1 MSDEAPELLSVE
13 VAFAMPQEQR
23 IVALQIPAGTSAME
37 AARLS
42 GIQEYFPDLALDDGT
57 KLGIFAQLVPHTQVL
72 NNGDRVE
79 IYRPLTADP
88 KEVRKERAARA
99 KARREAASAIK
110 QDS

>member
-1 MSDEAPELLSVE
+1 MSDDAPELLSVE

-23 IVALQIPAGTSAME
+23 IVAVKVPPGTSAIE
-37 AARLS
+37 AVQLS
-42 GIQEYFPDLALDDGT
+42 GIQQYFPDLALNDGT
-57 KLGIFAQLVPHTQVL
+57 KLGIFAQLVAHTQAL
-72 NNGDRVE
+72 NDGDRVE

-99 KARREAASAIK
+99 KARRELASATK